1 MGNFL
6 KKGTRRFCGFK
17 GVLDKKDGR
26 YSFWGWGEGGWGVDT
41 PVYAMVYFDKE
52 EGFRLRLYNCYTFF
66 TLFTRHFCSP
76 GFSLR
81 IIFTPLW
88 HPYQKIECTQ
98 GRFYSCDFLKYCLM
112 LMSKFYG
119 KYILK
124 GNWYW
129 SSYPFLFRWNHLK
142 FNILIKILKC

>member
-17 GVLDKKDGR
+17 GVRDKKEGR
-26 YSFWGWGEGGWGVDT
+26 CSFWGWGEGGWGADT
-41 PVYAMVYFDKE
+41 PVHTMVYFDKE

-81 IIFTPLW
+81 IIFTPLRW
-88 HPYQKIECTQ
+88 QNFFKR
-98 GRFYSCDFLKYCLM
+98 RFSLSGLKL
-112 LMSKFYG
+112 
-119 KYILK
+119 ILK
-124 GNWYW
+124 AK
-129 SSYPFLFRWNHLK
+129 YPLKAWLIGLQNRWELRTSVK
-142 FNILIKILKC
+142 S